1 MDKMTL
7 TEDLKRVYGEQKGFV
22 VFQTVMPG
30 ILKDFSQMLEQ
41 SSGKETVIEE
51 YRLEDQKGIIVL
63 EGRKGKGVEK
73 GYLKPFREGL
83 LP

>member
-7 TEDLKRVYGEQKGFV
+7 TEDLKRVYGDHKGLA

-30 ILKDFSQMLEQ
+30 ILKDFLQMLEK

-73 GYLKPFREGL
+73 GYLRPFDHGL